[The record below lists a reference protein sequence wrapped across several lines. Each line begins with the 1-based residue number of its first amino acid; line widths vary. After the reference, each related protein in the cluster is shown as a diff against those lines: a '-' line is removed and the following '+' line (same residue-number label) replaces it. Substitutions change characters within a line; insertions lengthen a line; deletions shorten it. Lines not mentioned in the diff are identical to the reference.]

1 MTADGPE
8 APEPPGEPPGSR
20 GDRHRDPV
28 RAVLLAVIVVCL
40 ALLLV
45 LLLPGAVPADLR
57 SRMGLGQRAAAT
69 TGSYAFLAHQPGDP
83 TDPVTYSPCQ
93 PIHVELNPAGGPTD
107 AVALVQQ
114 AMSRVSAATGLRLDY
129 DGLSTARPEWK
140 SAYLPALAQSDA
152 PVLVSWATPEEV
164 AELRGD
170 VAGIGGSIWV
180 REGIG
185 QRRYVTGGVTL
196 DTGAF
201 AELAQ
206 RPDADAEEEAIIL
219 HEFGHLVG
227 LAHVDDPGE
236 LMYQRNI
243 GRTDFG
249 PGDLAGLAL
258 LGQGS
263 C

>member
-8 APEPPGEPPGSR
+8 APEPT
-20 GDRHRDPV
+20 RHRDPM
-28 RAVLLAVIVVCL
+28 RALLLSVIIVCA

-57 SRMGLGQRAAAT
+57 SRIGIGSPASAAG
-69 TGSYAFLAHQPGDP
+69 GSYAFLAHQPGDP
-83 TDPVTYSPCQ
+83 RAPVTYSPCSA
-93 PIHVELNPAGGPTD
+93 IRVEVNPSGGPAD

-114 AMSRVSAATGLRLDY
+114 AMSRVSAATGLRIDY
-129 DGLSTARPEWK
+129 EGLSTARPQWK

-164 AELRGD
+164 AELGGD
-170 VAGIGGSIWV
+170 VAGIGGSIWL
-180 REGIG
+180 REGNG
-185 QRRYVTGGVTL
+185 QRHYVTGGVTL

-201 AELAQ
+201 DELAG
-206 RPDADAEEEAIIL
+206 RPDADSEEEAIIL

-227 LAHVDDPGE
+227 LAHVDDPNE
-236 LMYQRNI
+236 LMNAHNI

-258 LGQGS
+258 LGEGS